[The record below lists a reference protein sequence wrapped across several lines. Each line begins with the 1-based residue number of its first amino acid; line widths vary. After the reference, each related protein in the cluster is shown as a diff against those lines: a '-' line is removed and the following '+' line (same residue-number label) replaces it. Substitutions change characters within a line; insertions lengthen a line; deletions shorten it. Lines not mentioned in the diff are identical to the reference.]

1 MGMSID
7 VRVAQNG
14 RMVLPRAVRKALGM
28 TDGGTVVVS
37 IEGDEVMLS
46 SIRHSVRHA
55 QELYRQHVK
64 NDMTSDDFIAERRAE
79 AERDKRA

>member
-14 RMVLPRAVRKALGM
+14 RMVLPRAVRTALGM

-46 SIRHSVRHA
+46 SIRQSVRHA

-64 NDMTSDDFIAERRAE
+64 SDMTSDDFIAERRAE

>member
-1 MGMSID
+1 MSID

-14 RMVLPRAVRKALGM
+14 RMVLPRAVRNALGM

-37 IEGDEVMLS
+37 IEGDEVTLS
-46 SIRHSVRHA
+46 SIRHSVRHV
-55 QELYRQHVK
+55 QELYRQHVQ

-79 AERDKRA
+79 AERDKGA

>member
-1 MGMSID
+1 
-7 VRVAQNG
+7 
-14 RMVLPRAVRKALGM
+14 M